1 MKTNPLI
8 ANNGHV
14 TEAEFVA
21 KMNELNKEDQ
31 TARIKEVFG
40 EVDRDGDREISF
52 MEFFTKLP
60 TIMSCFDD

>member
-52 MEFFTKLP
+52 IEFFTKLP
-60 TIMSCFDD
+60 TIMGCFDD